1 MPARRRRS
9 RGIVAAALAASVL
22 AACSRTPE
30 PSSSGEPGSA
40 QAASGDTLVLRNFT
54 LIDGTDRPAVRD
66 AAMVVDG
73 GRISWV
79 GPVSEL
85 RAPDNAS
92 SRDLNGAFVIPG
104 LIDLHAHIGNTVDL
118 VQDRKFHTRESV
130 EKDLGTLA
138 AYGVTTVLSMG
149 TDQDIVFGVRNE
161 QRREGVAGDNE
172 QRREGV
178 AGDNEQRR
186 EGVAGDKEQRR
197 EGAAGDNEQR
207 REGVAGDSAQR
218 GGRLRTARVYTA
230 GQGLML
236 EGGYGGLAGV
246 NNAVA
251 TPEEAVAEVNA
262 QVDKGADIIK
272 LWLDSELGTMP
283 KMPPA
288 ITKAIIDAAH
298 GRNKR
303 VVAHVFYLD
312 DAKRLV
318 EQGVDG
324 FVHSVRDQLIDQ
336 ALVDAMKQRGVWQVA
351 GTLSR
356 EAAMFAYG
364 STPAFAS
371 DPFFT
376 NRVSPA
382 ALALIRSPERQRTIA
397 KGPYFSQYPAFF
409 EHAKANLKRLVDA
422 GVPFGFG
429 TDAGPPGRFP
439 GYSAH
444 WELQLMV
451 EAGLTP
457 TQAIASATRRAA
469 DFLGAPDLGTLEPG
483 KWADLV
489 VLEANPLA
497 DIRNTRTI
505 RAVYVAGGDVP
516 SINQSTAQPPDTSQ
530 SP

>member
-1 MPARRRRS
+1 MHAPSPRNPAIRAAVLV
-9 RGIVAAALAASVL
+9 VAALL
-22 AACSRTPE
+22 AACSRTTAP
-30 PSSSGEPGSA
+30 
-40 QAASGDTLVLRNFT
+40 AASGDTLVLRNFT
-54 LIDGTDRPAVRD
+54 LIDGTDRPPVQG
-66 AAMVVDG
+66 AAMVVDA

-79 GPVSEL
+79 GAASDL
-85 RAPDNAS
+85 SAPDNATTM
-92 SRDLNGAFVIPG
+92 DLNGGFVMPG
-104 LIDLHAHIGNTVDL
+104 LIDLHAHVGNTVDL
-118 VQDRKFHTRESV
+118 VQDRKFHTRESA
-130 EKDLGTLA
+130 ERDLGTLA

-149 TDQDIVFGVRNE
+149 TDQDTIFGLRDT
-161 QRREGVAGDNE
+161 QRSSRPRV
-172 QRREGV
+172 
-178 AGDNEQRR
+178 
-186 EGVAGDKEQRR
+186 
-197 EGAAGDNEQR
+197 
-207 REGVAGDSAQR
+207 
-218 GGRLRTARVYTA
+218 ARVYTA
-230 GQGLML
+230 GQGLMF

-246 NNAVA
+246 NNAAA
-251 TPEEAVAEVNA
+251 TPEEAAAEVNA

-288 ITKAIIDAAH
+288 MTQAIIDTAH
-298 GRNKR
+298 RRGRR
-303 VVAHVFYLD
+303 AVAHVFYLE

-318 EQGVDG
+318 EQGIDG
-324 FVHSVRDQLIDQ
+324 FVHSVRDQPVDQ

-382 ALALIRSPERQRTIA
+382 AIALIRSPERQQTIA

-409 EHAKANLKRLVDA
+409 EQAKANLKRLADA

-451 EAGLTP
+451 EAGFTP
-457 TQAIASATRRAA
+457 AQAIASATRRAA
-469 DFLGAPDLGTLEPG
+469 DFLGAADLGTLEAG
-483 KWADLV
+483 KWADFV
-489 VLEANPLA
+489 VLDADPLA

-505 RAVYVAGGDVP
+505 RSVYVAGGEVP
-516 SINQSTAQPPDTSQ
+516 SINQPAAQQPNTS
-530 SP
+530 PRP